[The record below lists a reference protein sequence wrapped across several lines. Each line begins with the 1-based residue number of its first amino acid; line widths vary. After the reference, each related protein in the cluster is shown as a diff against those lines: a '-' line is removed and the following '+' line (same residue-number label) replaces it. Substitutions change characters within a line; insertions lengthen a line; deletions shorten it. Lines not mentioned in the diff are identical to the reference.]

1 LGSVIMAATSRPLLS
16 TLKTPVSATYPSE
29 IRSPMLASPIGAR
42 DDSLK
47 TPLSPPAAYLDFL
60 ARSPTVWSA
69 PPSAA
74 LHPPAVAKPDV
85 AGHETQDAA
94 KQDKPQVAVQKPLA
108 PAVEKEKETAAL
120 EKAAVHEETPERADK
135 PQMLS
140 TTSASSSESSTT
152 AKSTA
157 SSTPSSCDG
166 PKSEAPRP
174 ESPAST
180 SSFTSSTTS
189 NPTDAAVKVDPS
201 LSSGTDATASAAAKI
216 DSSKS
221 EIRPRRISMPP
232 GSPFSLP
239 GSARTPRRLG
249 LQIPQSPYSPH
260 VQSPLSATGRCYS
273 PFSATMSPR
282 SAALSPRDRDGQGQ
296 GAQSYK
302 HVVTRTVTI
311 ARQPA
316 PIMEPVPASKKR
328 KVEPASK
335 KRKVEPSA
343 D

>member
-1 LGSVIMAATSRPLLS
+1 MIHSRLRYLRQLP
-16 TLKTPVSATYPSE
+16 
-29 IRSPMLASPIGAR
+29 
-42 DDSLK
+42 
-47 TPLSPPAAYLDFL
+47 AYLEFL

-74 LHPPAVAKPDV
+74 LPPVAKPDV
-85 AGHETQDAA
+85 AGHEKQDTT
-94 KQDKPQVAVQKPLA
+94 KQDKPEVAVQKPLA
-108 PAVEKEKETAAL
+108 PAVEEKPETAAP

-135 PQMLS
+135 PQLLSTPS

-157 SSTPSSCDG
+157 SSTPGSCDG
-166 PKSEAPRP
+166 LKSEAPRP

-328 KVEPASK
+328 KVE
-335 KRKVEPSA
+335 RSA

>member
-1 LGSVIMAATSRPLLS
+1 MLS
-16 TLKTPVSATYPSE
+16 SLKTPVSATYPSE
-29 IRSPMLASPIGAR
+29 IRSPMLASPMGPR
-42 DDSLK
+42 DESLK
-47 TPLSPPAAYLDFL
+47 TPITPPAAYLDFL

-74 LHPPAVAKPDV
+74 LHPPTVAKPD
-85 AGHETQDAA
+85 AA
-94 KQDKPQVAVQKPLA
+94 APEKQDTTKQDTPEAPVQKPLA
-108 PAVEKEKETAAL
+108 PPAKKNTE
-120 EKAAVHEETPERADK
+120 AAVLDKTAVPEDTPAPASK
-135 PQMLS
+135 PTLLSTPS
-140 TTSASSSESSTT
+140 TTSVSSSGSSTT

-166 PKSEAPRP
+166 LKSEAVRP
-174 ESPAST
+174 ESPASM
-180 SSFTSSTTS
+180 SSFSSSTTS
-189 NPTDAAVKVDPS
+189 NPTEPAVKIDPS
-201 LSSGTDATASAAAKI
+201 LQDTITAAAARI

-282 SAALSPRDRDGQGQ
+282 SAALSPRDRDGQ
-296 GAQSYK
+296 QSYK

-311 ARQPA
+311 ARQAA

-328 KVEPASK
+328 KVG
-335 KRKVEPSA
+335 PSA